1 MSVLSPSD
9 LSPSRPSPAGAPQS
23 DAPFLGAPGLVAIA
37 VLLLGTL
44 LLGLAYGPV
53 QGALF
58 LVGGA
63 LGISLYH
70 AAFGF
75 TSAWR
80 VFIAEGRGRGLRVQM
95 ILLALAVIL
104 FFPALADGTL
114 FGHPVKGSVSPAGLG
129 VLAGAFMFGIGM
141 QLGGGCASGTLFTAG
156 GGNARMLVTLLFF
169 VIGSVLATVHFDWWT
184 SLPALPPL
192 SLVQTFGA
200 WGGIAV
206 SLAIF
211 AAIAG
216 LTVMVERRRNGAL
229 EQAPPSPRSGMGR
242 FLRGPWPLVWGA
254 VALALLN
261 FATLAL
267 AGRPWG
273 ITSAFALWGAKG
285 AQAIGLDPS
294 AWAYWQTPANAKAL
308 AESVFA
314 DVTSI
319 MDFGL
324 IAGAMLAA
332 SLAGRFAPSLDIPLR
347 SILAAVVGGLLLGY
361 GARIAYGCNIGA
373 YFSGIAS
380 GSLHGYLWAVA
391 AFAGNVLGVRLR
403 PWFFLERRA
412 PARIDG

>member
-1 MSVLSPSD
+1 MSIASSSALDTREPS
-9 LSPSRPSPAGAPQS
+9 
-23 DAPFLGAPGLVAIA
+23 LGAPGFGSLLVL
-37 VLLLGTL
+37 VVGTL
-44 LLGLAYGPV
+44 LLGYVYGPA

-63 LGISLYH
+63 LGIALYH

-80 VFIAEGRGRGLRVQM
+80 VFIMDGRGRGLRVQM
-95 ILLALAVIL
+95 ILLAIAVVL
-104 FFPALADGTL
+104 FFPFLASGTL
-114 FGHPVKGSVSPAGLG
+114 FGHEVKGSVSPAGIG
-129 VLAGAFMFGIGM
+129 VIVGAFMFGIGM

-169 VIGSVLATVHFDWWT
+169 IIGSVLGTINFDWWVSLPSLPPT
-184 SLPALPPL
+184 SLVT
-192 SLVQTFGA
+192 SFGA
-200 WGGIAV
+200 AGGIAV
-206 SLAIF
+206 SLIIF
-211 AAIAG
+211 AVIAG
-216 LTVMVERRRNGAL
+216 LTVLVEKRWHGSL
-229 EQAPPSPRSGMGR
+229 ETEAPSPRHGLAR
-242 FLRGPWPLVWGA
+242 LTRGPWPLVLGA

-261 FATLAL
+261 FATLSI

-285 AQAIGLDPS
+285 AQLIGIDPT
-294 AWAYWQTPANAKAL
+294 AWAYWQTPGNAKAL

-314 DVTSI
+314 DITSV
-319 MDFGL
+319 MDFGI
-324 IAGAMLAA
+324 IAGAMLAS

-347 SILAAVVGGLLLGY
+347 SVLAAVIGGLLLGY

-391 AFAGNVLGVRLR
+391 AFAGNVVGVRLR
-403 PWFFLERRA
+403 PWFFFEKKILLRN
-412 PARIDG
+412 DG

>member
-1 MSVLSPSD
+1 MSLSA
-9 LSPSRPSPAGAPQS
+9 SPAEPRAGLPS
-23 DAPFLGAPGLVAIA
+23 LGAPGIGALIVLVA
-37 VLLLGTL
+37 GTL
-44 LLGLAYGPV
+44 ALGAAYGPA

-95 ILLALAVIL
+95 LLLALAVIL
-104 FFPALADGTL
+104 FFPFLASGTL
-114 FGHPVKGSVSPAGLG
+114 FGNEVRGNISPAGIG
-129 VLAGAFMFGIGM
+129 VIAGAFMFGVGM

-156 GGNARMLVTLLFF
+156 GGNARMLVTLFF
-169 VIGSVLATVHFDWWT
+169 FIVGSLIGTLYTGWWA
-184 SLPALPPL
+184 SLPSLPPTAL
-192 SLVQTFGA
+192 FQTFGA
-200 WGGIAV
+200 AGGIAL

-211 AAIAG
+211 GAIAAI
-216 LTVMVERRRNGAL
+216 TVFVEKKRNGAL
-229 EQAPPSPRSGMGR
+229 EQAPPSPRQGLAR
-242 FLRGPWPLVWGA
+242 YLRGPWPLVFGA
-254 VALALLN
+254 IALVIFN

-273 ITSAFALWGAKG
+273 VTSAFALWGAKG
-285 AQAIGLDPS
+285 AQLIGIDVASWPH
-294 AWAYWQTPANAKAL
+294 WQQPGNAKAL

-314 DVTSI
+314 DITSV
-319 MDFGL
+319 MDFGI

-332 SLAGRFAPSLDIPLR
+332 ALAGKFAPSLDIPLR
-347 SILAAVVGGLLLGY
+347 SVLAAVVGGLLLGY

-391 AFAGNVLGVRLR
+391 AFAGNVIGVRLR
-403 PWFFLERRA
+403 PWFFMERLNVR
-412 PARIDG
+412 RIDG

>member
-1 MSVLSPSD
+1 MSVTSSSLQPHAEALPPLGVPGLSA
-9 LSPSRPSPAGAPQS
+9 LVVLVVGTLA
-23 DAPFLGAPGLVAIA
+23 LGA
-37 VLLLGTL
+37 
-44 LLGLAYGPV
+44 AYGPAH
-53 QGALF
+53 GALF

-95 ILLALAVIL
+95 VLLALTVLL
-104 FFPALADGTL
+104 FFPFLASGTL
-114 FGHPVKGSVSPAGLG
+114 FGNEVRGLVSPAGTG
-129 VLAGAFMFGIGM
+129 VIVGAFMFGIGM

-156 GGNARMLVTLLFF
+156 GGNARMLVTLFF
-169 VIGSVLATVHFDWWT
+169 FIVGSVLATIHFDWWASLPSLPPT
-184 SLPALPPL
+184 SLV
-192 SLVQTFGA
+192 SLGA
-200 WGGIAV
+200 VPGILL

-211 AAIAG
+211 GAIAAI
-216 LTVMVERRRNGAL
+216 TVFVEKKRNGAL
-229 EQAPPSPRSGMGR
+229 EQAPPAPREGLAR
-242 FLRGPWPLVWGA
+242 YLRGPWPLVAGA
-254 VALALLN
+254 VALAILN

-285 AQAIGLDPS
+285 AQLIGVDPT

-314 DVTSI
+314 DITSV
-319 MDFGL
+319 MDFGI

-332 SLAGRFAPSLDIPLR
+332 ALAGKFAPNLNIPLR

-373 YFSGIAS
+373 YFSGISS

-391 AFAGNVLGVRLR
+391 AFAGNILGVKLR
-403 PWFFLERRA
+403 PWFFMERSAVR
-412 PARIDG
+412 RLDG

>member
-1 MSVLSPSD
+1 MSVTSSSLQP
-9 LSPSRPSPAGAPQS
+9 RA
-23 DAPFLGAPGLVAIA
+23 DALPPLGAPGLTALV
-37 VLLLGTL
+37 VLVVGTL
-44 LLGLAYGPV
+44 ALGAAYGPAH
-53 QGALF
+53 GALF

-95 ILLALAVIL
+95 ILLALTVLL
-104 FFPALADGTL
+104 FFPFLASGTL
-114 FGHPVKGSVSPAGLG
+114 FGNEVRGLVSPAGTG
-129 VLAGAFMFGIGM
+129 VLIGAFMFGIGM

-156 GGNARMLVTLLFF
+156 GGNARMLVTLFF
-169 VIGSVLATVHFDWWT
+169 FIVGSLLATIHFDWWA
-184 SLPALPPL
+184 SLPSLPPTTL
-192 SLVQTFGA
+192 VSLGA
-200 WGGIAV
+200 VPGILL

-211 AAIAG
+211 GAIAAV
-216 LTVMVERRRNGAL
+216 TVFVEKKRNGAL
-229 EQAPPSPRSGMGR
+229 EQAPVAPREGLAR
-242 FLRGPWPLVWGA
+242 YLRGPWPLVAGA
-254 VALALLN
+254 VALAVLN

-285 AQAIGLDPS
+285 AQLVGIDPT
-294 AWAYWQTPANAKAL
+294 AWAYWQTPGNAKAL

-314 DVTSI
+314 DVTSV
-319 MDFGL
+319 MDFGI

-332 SLAGRFAPSLDIPLR
+332 ALAGKFAPNLDIPLR
-347 SILAAVVGGLLLGY
+347 SVLAAVVGGLLLGY

-391 AFAGNVLGVRLR
+391 AFAGNILGVKLR
-403 PWFFLERRA
+403 PWFFMERSAVR
-412 PARIDG
+412 RMDG

>member
-1 MSVLSPSD
+1 MSLSVSSAEQRTGLP
-9 LSPSRPSPAGAPQS
+9 P
-23 DAPFLGAPGLVAIA
+23 LGAPGIGALLVLVA
-37 VLLLGTL
+37 GTL
-44 LLGLAYGPV
+44 ALGAFYSPT

-104 FFPALADGTL
+104 FFPFLASGTL
-114 FGHPVKGSVSPAGLG
+114 FGNEVRGNISPAGIG
-129 VLAGAFMFGIGM
+129 VIAGAFMFGIGM

-156 GGNARMLVTLLFF
+156 GGNARMLVTLFF
-169 VIGSVLATVHFDWWT
+169 FIVGSLIGTMHTGWWA
-184 SLPALPPL
+184 SLPSLPPTAL
-192 SLVQTFGA
+192 FQTFGA
-200 WGGIAV
+200 AGGIAL

-211 AAIAG
+211 GAIAAI
-216 LTVMVERRRNGAL
+216 TVIVEKKRNGAL
-229 EQAPPSPRSGMGR
+229 EQAPPSPRHGFAR
-242 FLRGPWPLVWGA
+242 YLRGPWPLVFGA
-254 VALALLN
+254 IALVILN

-273 ITSAFALWGAKG
+273 VTSAFALWGAKG
-285 AQAIGLDPS
+285 AQLIGVDVASWPH
-294 AWAYWQTPANAKAL
+294 WQQPGNAKAL

-314 DVTSI
+314 DITSV
-319 MDFGL
+319 MDFGI

-332 SLAGRFAPSLDIPLR
+332 ALAGKFAPSLDIPLR
-347 SILAAVVGGLLLGY
+347 SIFAAVVGGLLLGY

-391 AFAGNVLGVRLR
+391 AFAGNVIGVRLR
-403 PWFFLERRA
+403 PWFFMERMSVR
-412 PARIDG
+412 RMDG

>member
-1 MSVLSPSD
+1 MAISSSLDPRAVGLP
-9 LSPSRPSPAGAPQS
+9 P
-23 DAPFLGAPGLVAIA
+23 LGAPGLVALA
-37 VLLLGTL
+37 VLALGTIF
-44 LLGLAYGPV
+44 LGLSYGPA

-58 LVGGA
+58 LIGGA

-95 ILLALAVIL
+95 ILLALSVLL
-104 FFPALADGTL
+104 FFPVLSNGML
-114 FGHPVKGSVSPAGLG
+114 FGHEVRGSISPAGTG
-129 VLAGAFMFGIGM
+129 VLIGAFMFGIGM

-156 GGNARMLVTLLFF
+156 GGNARMLVTLFFF
-169 VIGSVLATVHFDWWT
+169 VVGSVLATVNFTWWA
-184 SLPALPPL
+184 SLPSLPPI
-192 SLVQTFGA
+192 SFVQSFGA
-200 WGGIAV
+200 IGGIAM

-216 LTVMVERRRNGAL
+216 LTVLVERKRHGVL
-229 EQAPPSPRSGMGR
+229 ESEASSPRQGLSR
-242 FLRGPWPLVWGA
+242 LLRGPWPLVLGA

-261 FATLAL
+261 FATLAI

-273 ITSAFALWGAKG
+273 VTSAFALWGAKG
-285 AQAIGLDPS
+285 AQLIGIDPT
-294 AWAYWQTPANAKAL
+294 AWAYWQQPANAKVL
-308 AESVFA
+308 AGSVFA
-314 DVTSI
+314 DITSV
-319 MDFGL
+319 MDFGI

-332 SLAGRFAPSLDIPLR
+332 ALAGRFAPSLDIPLR
-347 SILAAVVGGLLLGY
+347 SVLAAVVGGLLLGY

-391 AFAGNVLGVRLR
+391 AFVGNVVGVRLR
-403 PWFFLERRA
+403 PWFFLERKAIRKT
-412 PARIDG
+412 DG